1 MGKKVSGNFED
12 KNRIR
17 EWADVGK
24 SPAEISD
31 LLGIEASYI
40 EAFLGVD
47 KPKPKRKPKKT
58 EVTEEVNDVEYP
70 E

>member
-1 MGKKVSGNFED
+1 MANKISANFED

-17 EWADVGK
+17 EWAAVGK
-24 SPAEISD
+24 TPAEIESLVKID
-31 LLGIEASYI
+31 AGYI
-40 EAFLGVD
+40 EKFLASQ
-47 KPKPKRKPKKT
+47 KPKRKPKKT